1 MKSFMNS
8 KDLGKGVLF
17 TINFKKAYDKFKWD
31 FAQQVMER
39 KGFPRNWIQKSC
51 ILSMGGSVCI
61 NINGQRTPYFKTYE
75 GLRQGVPLSPII
87 FNFVVDSLATL
98 TRKATSRGKLKGVM
112 DHLIPKGI
120 THIQYTYV
128 TILMVGST

>member
-1 MKSFMNS
+1 MTNS
-8 KDLGKGVLF
+8 NGTLPSRLWKGKASPG
-17 TINFKKAYDKFKWD
+17 IGFKK
-31 FAQQVMER
+31 
-39 KGFPRNWIQKSC
+39 SC
-51 ILSMGGSVCI
+51 VLSMGGSVCI
-61 NINGQRTPYFKTYE
+61 NINGQRTPYFKTYQ

-98 TRKATSRGKLKGVM
+98 IRKATSRGKLKGVM

-128 TILMVGST
+128 TILMVEAGQSST